1 MYENF
6 AFKNR
11 DGAVCGYH
19 FPCEEATHVM
29 CVIHGIGEHAGR
41 YLRMAD
47 RLSAVGIAVIAMD
60 LRGHGISKGVRGDA
74 APREEVL
81 ADIDA
86 MLQYAGIF
94 YPGLPITLYGH
105 SMGGNLCLDYRARGQ
120 NNDVPEKYIVSAPWI
135 KLVMKI
141 PEPLYL
147 LVKGLSR
154 IAPKMTIAQDFPE
167 EDLGNLQYVRP
178 YKDDPLVGNRISLR
192 CAVECFET
200 GKAIYDGTLKS
211 NHRADGKQFLLMHGD
226 GDKICSVDGSRK
238 VAESLADVPDFC
250 YIEWKGYCHE
260 IHNGGPKVTGDQVI
274 DTIGKFILHGKKGLE

>member
-60 LRGHGISKGVRGDA
+60 LRGHGISKAFAVMRR
-74 APREEVL
+74 PERKFWPIL
-81 ADIDA
+81 
-86 MLQYAGIF
+86 MLCCNMPAYFIPDFHHPLRAQHGRK
-94 YPGLPITLYGH
+94 PVSG
-105 SMGGNLCLDYRARGQ
+105 YRARGQ

-147 LVKGLSR
+147 LVKGLS
-154 IAPKMTIAQDFPE
+154 
-167 EDLGNLQYVRP
+167 G
-178 YKDDPLVGNRISLR
+178 SHLR
-192 CAVECFET
+192 
-200 GKAIYDGTLKS
+200 
-211 NHRADGKQFLLMHGD
+211 
-226 GDKICSVDGSRK
+226 
-238 VAESLADVPDFC
+238 
-250 YIEWKGYCHE
+250 
-260 IHNGGPKVTGDQVI
+260 
-274 DTIGKFILHGKKGLE
+274 